1 MVRELVIGARGSALA
16 VWQAEWVR
24 ERLLALGHRL
34 RIRIEKIRTEGDM
47 RDAAPL
53 WQIGGTGL
61 FVKEVERALLDGRI
75 DVAVHSMKDLP
86 STGDPA
92 LVVAAVPERDDPRDV
107 LVSRHGLPL
116 AALPEGARIATSSS
130 RRRAQLLAHRR
141 DLRIVPLRGNV
152 DTRLRKSESEGLDGV
167 VLAAAGLARLGHLNR
182 VTEYLPLD
190 VCLPAPGQ
198 GALGVQARAADGEL
212 LDLLAGLE
220 HRPSRAAVE
229 AERAFMRFLGGG
241 CQVPLAA
248 LCSPLGGG
256 LVIDAMVAS
265 PDGLRLVRVREFGG
279 VDGPVAVGERA
290 AERLLALGGAD
301 LLEEARG

>member
-1 MVRELVIGARGSALA
+1 MMRELVIGARGSALA
-16 VWQAEWVR
+16 MWQAEWVR
-24 ERLLALGHRL
+24 ERLLALRRGL
-34 RIRIEKIRTEGDM
+34 RIRIEKIRTEGDV

-61 FVKEVERALLDGRI
+61 FVKEVERALLEGRI

-86 STGDPA
+86 SSGDPA

-107 LVSRHGLPL
+107 LVSRRGLPL
-116 AALPEGARIATSSS
+116 AALPEGARVATSSS
-130 RRRAQLLAHRR
+130 RRRAQLLAHRC
-141 DLRIVPLRGNV
+141 DLQIVPLRGNV
-152 DTRLRKSESEGLDGV
+152 DTRLRKSESEELDGV
-167 VLAAAGLARLGHLNR
+167 VLAAAGLARLGHLDR
-182 VTEYLPLD
+182 VTEYLSLE

-198 GALGVQARAADGEL
+198 GALAVQARAADGEL

-220 HRPSRAAVE
+220 HPLTRAAVE

-241 CQVPLAA
+241 CQVPMAA
-248 LCSPLGGG
+248 LCHPLDGG
-256 LVIDAMVAS
+256 LVIDALVAS
-265 PDGLRLVRVREFGG
+265 PDGSRLVRVREFGG
-279 VDGPVAVGERA
+279 VDGAVGMGEKA